1 MVMKERGI
9 SRLVGGSFNKQGNFQ
24 MRLVLDKMR
33 TFPHL
38 PCRILKV
45 YPEAVNRVQACM
57 PSTWSLPHITLSR
70 MHPENDPRVGTD
82 CCQDRGGVKSLRLP
96 GSSSR
101 VKQQSHPLMTPS
113 NRLQPGF
120 VFFRVHVLKNAYT
133 AQISGTS
140 LWPDTRDCLESRL
153 VKELLL

>member
-24 MRLVLDKMR
+24 MRLVLDKMW

-82 CCQDRGGVKSLRLP
+82 CLLP
-96 GSSSR
+96 GQRRGEEPSIAWVQLQGQTAVTSSHDPL
-101 VKQQSHPLMTPS
+101 QQAPTWVCL
-113 NRLQPGF
+113 LQSPC
-120 VFFRVHVLKNAYT
+120 
-133 AQISGTS
+133 S
-140 LWPDTRDCLESRL
+140 
-153 VKELLL
+153 